1 MPILSTLTLFP
12 HYSLDTSILVAVLV
26 GVVLLALLTET
37 LGWVFVGLVVPG
49 YLASIFVIHPEAG
62 TTVLLEAVLTYL
74 LALGLS
80 QGISRTGAW
89 SDFFGR
95 DRFFVIVLSSLLVR
109 AVVEAWWMPH
119 VGRWLDARL
128 GTTFALDRS
137 LHSIG
142 LVLVPLT
149 ANAFWKLKLR
159 RGLIQVAVPVGLT
172 YALLR
177 WVLLPATNL
186 SFSSLELIYEDI
198 AQNFLASPKAYI
210 ILLTTALLA
219 ARFNLRYGW
228 DFNGILVPALLALI
242 WLEPSKLVATLVEV
256 VVLVVAT
263 RALLSLPGLRTFNL
277 EGPRKTV
284 LVFFLGFILKWS
296 LGWAVG
302 GRLPGLKV
310 TDLFGFGYL
319 VPTLLAVKIL
329 QKRDM
334 PRVLFATVH
343 TSLAGFLVGSLVGF
357 GLSLVEPR
365 PVVAASE
372 EKQASAPHMAR
383 GPLGVMALARA
394 TTREH
399 DTKALPLQRRR
410 GELRR
415 YSTLWRRVDAWLET
429 GSAEHLAVVRKL
441 ATPLGLEV
449 RRLALPGPGGREAF
463 VLAEPKGLD
472 GKVGWDTALL
482 VPGAPGP
489 VLEVPRP
496 LSEAPGAEA
505 AARLCERVQCRA
517 IVVSGVDGH
526 AAGNPHADALVEER
540 TPLGS
545 VRDVLDCR
553 ERIQVRAD
561 ARVAPGRP
569 QLHFAQ
575 GGPVVPEELWPG
587 AERVTAPPPEPG
599 VGWGGARFAVLRAHP
614 EDLLALVAEE
624 PVEPGAQVSLEELPS
639 VLSPSLKASAS
650 AAPPPTTDTE
660 LLFLQ
665 QQVISPL
672 LALADGPSEKS
683 SSAESRLRWVRVMAG
698 LLELRVHPVE
708 GEGCGPAGS
717 CWLLMEREEGRGRLG
732 AGLLVRPDGATVA
745 IEAPTPVREAGTL
758 PVALELWGSTQARA
772 LVFATPVPSF
782 GPEAPHPASPE
793 LFQTA
798 FQSIHEA
805 VHRSLPADAGL
816 ILQVRG
822 YLDRPGLSA
831 HVLVE
836 LEQPVLDA
844 AQRPKSLEQL
854 LQPGASLAW
863 MTPMMR
869 YHDGSPEL
877 VGLSSASPQQAFSR
891 TFGGARLATLWLS
904 EQLRGAYVAPR
915 LADEQLAQAWA
926 TAPEPRAPLHE
937 LLGSSHL
944 VRPSGPVPAPLR
956 ERFTWL
962 TTTAERLVLQQGIHE
977 LRTLA
982 AGPRTRDVSHSAQ
995 VHWSPAHGL
1004 PYLLLEARHGR
1015 RLLRAVYFLQQHPP
1029 LGPRVELVA
1038 GTPHLD
1044 KEVER
1049 ALRQRIPVVITG
1061 ELPASE
1067 AQQ

>member
-1 MPILSTLTLFP
+1 MVLLSTLTLFP

-62 TTVLLEAVLTYL
+62 TVVLLEAVLTYL

-80 QGISRTGAW
+80 RGMSRTGAW

-109 AVVEAWWMPH
+109 AVCEAWLLPH
-119 VGRWLDARL
+119 AGRWLDARL
-128 GTTFALDRS
+128 GTTFSLDRS

-159 RGLIQVAVPVGLT
+159 RGLLQVGVPVALT

-177 WVLLPATNL
+177 WVLLPGTNL
-186 SFSSLELIYEDI
+186 TFSSLELIYEDI

-228 DFNGILVPALLALI
+228 DFNGILVPALLALT

-256 VVLVVAT
+256 LVLVLGT
-263 RALLSLPGLRTFNL
+263 RALLALPGLRTLNL

-284 LVFFLGFILKWS
+284 LVFFLGFVLKWS

-329 QKRDM
+329 QKREM
-334 PRVLFATVH
+334 ARVMLATVH

-365 PVVAASE
+365 AVVAATGDGQR
-372 EKQASAPHMAR
+372 QAPVPLLAR
-383 GPLGVMALARA
+383 EPLGVMALARA
-394 TTREH
+394 TTREQG
-399 DTKALPLQRRR
+399 TEALPLQRRR

-415 YSTLWRRVDAWLET
+415 YAALWRKVDVWLET
-429 GSAEHLAVVRKL
+429 GAPEHLGTVRKL

-449 RRLALPGPGGREAF
+449 RRLPVAGPGGREAF
-463 VLAEPKGLD
+463 VLAETRGLD

-482 VPGAPGP
+482 LPGAPGP

-496 LSEAPGAEA
+496 VSEAPGAEA
-505 AARLCERVQCRA
+505 AVRLCERVRCRA
-517 IVVSGVDGH
+517 ILVSGVDGH
-526 AAGNPHADALVEER
+526 AAGSRQGDALLEER

-545 VRDVLDCR
+545 AHAALEGR

-561 ARVAPGRP
+561 SSVSPGHPVLHVAEGAP
-569 QLHFAQ
+569 ASA
-575 GGPVVPEELWPG
+575 EELWPG

-599 VGWGGARFAVLRAHP
+599 VAWGDERLGVLRAHP
-614 EDLLALVAEE
+614 EDLLAVVVEE
-624 PVEPGAQVSLEELPS
+624 PVEPGPTVAWEALPS
-639 VLSPSLKASAS
+639 VLSPSLAGSAS
-650 AAPPPTTDTE
+650 AAPPPTNAE
-660 LLFLQ
+660 LLVLQ
-665 QQVISPL
+665 QQVVAPL
-672 LALADGPSEKS
+672 LALADTQAGKS
-683 SSAESRLRWVRVMAG
+683 AGGESRLRWVRAMAA
-698 LLELRVHPVE
+698 LLELRLHPV
-708 GEGCGPAGS
+708 EGCGPAGP
-717 CWLLMEREEGRGRLG
+717 CWLLVEPEEGRGRLG
-732 AGLLVRPDGATVA
+732 AGLLVRPEGAPVA
-745 IEAPTPVREAGTL
+745 LEAPTPVREPGTL
-758 PVALELWGSTQARA
+758 PVALELWRATGARA
-772 LVFATPVPSF
+772 LLFAAPAPALA
-782 GPEAPHPASPE
+782 PESPHPASPD

-805 VHRSLPADAGL
+805 IHRALPTDSGL
-816 ILQVRG
+816 ILQLRG
-822 YLDRPGLSA
+822 YADKPGLSS

-836 LEQPVLDA
+836 LEAPVLDV
-844 AQRPKSLEQL
+844 AQRPQYLERL
-854 LQPGASLAW
+854 LVPGAPLAW
-863 MTPMMR
+863 LAPMMR

-877 VGLSSASPQQAFSR
+877 VGLSATSPQQSFSR

-915 LADEQLAQAWA
+915 LADEQLAL
-926 TAPEPRAPLHE
+926 THLAPPLPRAPLRE
-937 LLGSSHL
+937 LLGSGLH
-944 VRPSGPVPAPLR
+944 RPSGPIPPPLR
-956 ERFTWL
+956 ERFAWL
-962 TTTAERLVLQQGIHE
+962 TSTAERLVLQQGIHD
-977 LRTLA
+977 LRALTSR
-982 AGPRTRDVSHSAQ
+982 PHTRDVSHTARL
-995 VHWSPAHGL
+995 HWSPAHGL

-1029 LGPRVELVA
+1029 PVPRMELVA
-1038 GTPHLD
+1038 GTPHL
-1044 KEVER
+1044 EEYVER
-1049 ALRQRIPVVITG
+1049 ALRQRTPVVLTG

-1067 AQQ
+1067 ARP

>member
-80 QGISRTGAW
+80 QGMSRTGAW

-109 AVVEAWWMPH
+109 AVCEAWLMPH

-159 RGLIQVAVPVGLT
+159 RGLIQVAVPVALT

-256 VVLVVAT
+256 VVLVLAT
-263 RALLSLPGLRTFNL
+263 RALLALPGLRTLNL

-284 LVFFLGFILKWS
+284 LVFFLGFVLKWS

-334 PRVLFATVH
+334 PRILFATVH

-365 PVVAASE
+365 PVVAATE
-372 EKQASAPHMAR
+372 PQLAPAPHMAR
-383 GPLGVMALARA
+383 SPLGVMALARA

-399 DTKALPLQRRR
+399 DTQALPLQRRR

-415 YSTLWRRVDAWLET
+415 YGTLWRRVDTWLET

-449 RRLALPGPGGREAF
+449 RRLESPGHSGRETF
-463 VLAEPKGLD
+463 VLAEPKGLND
-472 GKVGWDTALL
+472 KVGWDTALL
-482 VPGAPGP
+482 IPGAPGP

-526 AAGNPHADALVEER
+526 RTGNSHADALLEKR

-545 VRDVLDCR
+545 AHAALGRR
-553 ERIQVRAD
+553 ERLQVRAD
-561 ARVAPGRP
+561 ARVSPGRP
-569 QLHFAQ
+569 QLHLAQ

-587 AERVTAPPPEPG
+587 AERVTEPPPEPG
-599 VGWGGARFAVLRAHP
+599 VAWGEERFGVLRAHP
-614 EDLLALVAEE
+614 EDLLALVTEE
-624 PVEPGAQVSLEELPS
+624 PVEPGAQVALEALPS

-650 AAPPPTTDTE
+650 AAPPPATDME

-665 QQVISPL
+665 QQIVSPL
-672 LALADGPSEKS
+672 LALAEGQSETSAK
-683 SSAESRLRWVRVMAG
+683 AESRLRWVRVMAG
-698 LLELRVHPVE
+698 LLELRLHPV
-708 GEGCGPAGS
+708 EGCGPAGAS
-717 CWLLMEREEGRGRLG
+717 CWLLLEREEGRGRVG
-732 AGLLVRPDGATVA
+732 AGLLVRPDGAPVA

-758 PVALELWGSTQARA
+758 PVALELWGSTHARA
-772 LVFATPVPSF
+772 LVFAAPVPSF
-782 GPEAPHPASPE
+782 GPEAPHPASPDH
-793 LFQTA
+793 FQTA
-798 FQSIHEA
+798 FQSIHES

-822 YLDRPGLSA
+822 YSDRPGLSA

-836 LEQPVLDA
+836 MEQPVLDA
-844 AQRPKSLEQL
+844 AQRPKSLEQQ
-854 LQPGASLAW
+854 LQSGAPLAW
-863 MTPMMR
+863 MAPVMR

-877 VGLSSASPQQAFSR
+877 VGLSSVSPQQSFSR
-891 TFGGARLATLWLS
+891 TFGGARMATLWLS

-915 LADEQLAQAWA
+915 LADEQLAQAWE

-937 LLGSSHL
+937 LLGSSQL
-944 VRPSGPVPAPLR
+944 LRPSGPVPAPLR
-956 ERFTWL
+956 ERFAWL

-982 AGPRTRDVSHSAQ
+982 SRTRTRDVSHSARI
-995 VHWSPAHGL
+995 HFSPAHGL

-1029 LGPRVELVA
+1029 LAPRVELVA

-1049 ALRQRIPVVITG
+1049 ALRQRIPVIITG
-1061 ELPASE
+1061 ELPTSE